1 LKKNTHRPLLV
12 LAIGLSVTLHLLLF
26 MAVRPA
32 SGSGLSGRPV
42 PPKTHYLAAA
52 LPAERGG
59 TEDIRTLWS
68 PVLFSLPSEMGFSR
82 DLLQEKLS
90 TRLTFRQPD
99 DTERFLALDTAPH
112 YSSMLLHPEELL
124 MTAGG
129 QPFPEP
135 PARELPSGTGLSAP
149 RRIYIG
155 PALKERLVGGIVL
168 PPELNRPAETA
179 WEIRADISISG
190 EGDVR
195 HVFLEQP
202 HESPELNGYVIQM
215 LHGLRFKSGR
225 GAAEGSIEIYSAAAS
240 SGGEVEP

>member
-1 LKKNTHRPLLV
+1 MLL

-42 PPKTHYLAAA
+42 PPKTHYLTAAR
-52 LPAERGG
+52 PDERGG

-99 DTERFLALDTAPH
+99 DTERFLEVDTAP
-112 YSSMLLHPEELL
+112 YYGSVLLYPEELL

-129 QPFPEP
+129 QSFPEP
-135 PARELPSGTGLSAP
+135 PARKLPAGAELSAP
-149 RRIYIG
+149 RRIYIA
-155 PALKERLVGGIVL
+155 PVLKERLVGGIVL

-202 HESPELNGYVIQM
+202 HESPDLNGSVIRM

-225 GAAEGSIEIYSAAAS
+225 GPAEGSIEIYSAAAS
-240 SGGEVEP
+240 SVGEVQP